1 MLNKDRRSNRK
12 ARRLGVH
19 TSIAGGV
26 GISLQHA
33 YELGCNTMQI
43 FSHNPRQWAVYDIPA
58 DATSAFRALKNSLDV
73 QPVFAHSSYLIN
85 LAAADAVMLEK
96 SIHLLKRELD
106 LADALG
112 ADYVVVHTGSASGD
126 DPAEGRRRAVEA
138 LRKIAVEGQWN
149 AGLLLENTA
158 GERGDITSR
167 ISDLA
172 WIIEKAGSPLIFGI
186 TLDTC
191 HAFASGYDIRKSEG
205 LASLADEIEN
215 SIGLDR
221 VKLVHLN
228 DAKKGLDSRVDRHWH
243 IGEGEIGL
251 DGLRNFVNHPAFID
265 IPLILETPKKS
276 EEDDPRNLK
285 IVRSLFVD

>member
-1 MLNKDRRSNRK
+1 MLNKD
-12 ARRLGVH
+12 RRLGVH

-26 GISLQHA
+26 NLSLQRSH
-33 YELGCNTMQI
+33 ELGCNTMQI

-58 DATSAFRALKNSLDV
+58 EAASEFSALKNRYDIH
-73 QPVFAHSSYLIN
+73 PVFVHSSYLIN
-85 LAAADAVMLEK
+85 LATADAVMLNK

-112 ADYVVVHTGSASGD
+112 TDYVVVHTGTASGD
-126 DPAEGRRRAVEA
+126 DPAQGRRRAVEA
-138 LRKIAVEGQWN
+138 LRKITAEGQWT
-149 AGLLLENTA
+149 ARLLLENTA

-172 WIIEKAGSPLIFGI
+172 WIVEKAGSPLINGI
-186 TLDTC
+186 TFDTC
-191 HAFASGYDIRKSEG
+191 HAFAAGYDIRSVKG
-205 LASLADEIEN
+205 LDSLADEIETN
-215 SIGLDR
+215 IGLDR

-251 DGLRNFVNHPAFID
+251 DGLRNFVNYPSFKNV
-265 IPLILETPKKS
+265 PLILETPKKS

-285 IVRSLFVD
+285 TVRGLLVD